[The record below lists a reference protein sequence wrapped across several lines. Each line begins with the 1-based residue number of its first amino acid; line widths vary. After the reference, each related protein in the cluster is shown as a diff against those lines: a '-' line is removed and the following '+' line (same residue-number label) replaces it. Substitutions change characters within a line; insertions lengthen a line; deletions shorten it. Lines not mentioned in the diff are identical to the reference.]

1 MRYRLKCGGKP
12 RRKAFA
18 GADGAIM
25 AAATLAASAANVA
38 AQSRSASTQAKAMED
53 NAKAQAKAIERQT
66 NNINQL
72 QQEYILF
79 FSCNLYRL
87 CRTVRMEV
95 WSCFHMDWSG
105 KCIYRKFNGLGC
117 SGQKNQNY
125 DSAPGCGH
133 HAGFLRQAVRLQ
145 SSEDCRSGHHLYLPD
160 SIYCVCI

>member
-66 NNINQL
+66 NNNHQL
-72 QQEYILF
+72 QQEYIQ
-79 FSCNLYRL
+79 FSKEQNKLLRDQQQEMQTTLQQLAGQENMNSRL
-87 CRTVRMEV
+87 
-95 WSCFHMDWSG
+95 DAG
-105 KCIYRKFNGLGC
+105 KIILRNGGI
-117 SGQKNQNY
+117 GNK
-125 DSAPGCGH
+125 
-133 HAGFLRQAVRLQ
+133 RRLTNTFYGGA
-145 SSEDCRSGHHLYLPD
+145 RNIFY
-160 SIYCVCI
+160 